1 MNLITSAA
9 PKKTKSLRHS
19 KYSFTCFLFPSHSLR
34 RLQILIF
41 SSAKCALKMKISFW
55 SPNLKVKLLLLLSHF
70 SRVRLCNPIDG
81 SPPGSSIHGIFQAR
95 GTGVGCHCL
104 LQKVKL
110 EEYKWRR
117 CEALTDHGCLL
128 KSEYFILET
137 GRKKTL
143 LGIFTFG
150 FVLSTFECFSFFD
163 YPMRKILTPCFVGWG
178 GGVLCYFTKGLSLM
192 QSHRL

>member
-1 MNLITSAA
+1 MNLMTSAA

-55 SPNLKVKLLLLLSHF
+55 SPTQKTKISFWSPNLKVKLLPLLSHF
-70 SRVRLCNPIDG
+70 GRVRLCSPMDG
-81 SPPGSSIHGIFQAR
+81 SPPGSSIQGMFQAR

-104 LQKVKL
+104 LQKVNL

-128 KSEYFILET
+128 KSEHFI
-137 GRKKTL
+137 
-143 LGIFTFG
+143 
-150 FVLSTFECFSFFD
+150 
-163 YPMRKILTPCFVGWG
+163 
-178 GGVLCYFTKGLSLM
+178 
-192 QSHRL
+192 